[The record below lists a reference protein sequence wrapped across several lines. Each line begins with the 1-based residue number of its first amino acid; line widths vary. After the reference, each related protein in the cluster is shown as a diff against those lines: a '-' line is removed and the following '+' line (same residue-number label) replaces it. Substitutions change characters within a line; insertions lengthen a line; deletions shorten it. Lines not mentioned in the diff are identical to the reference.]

1 MILEY
6 IICNKNIYVCI
17 YIYTYVYIYKKNY
30 IKEELSSVFS
40 NKIEQKGT
48 LPNLFYEINISLIP
62 KLYTAR

>member
-6 IICNKNIYVCI
+6 IICNKNMYVCI

-40 NKIEQKGT
+40 KKN
-48 LPNLFYEINISLIP
+48 
-62 KLYTAR
+62 